1 MQRTDLQSEKDFYT
15 VREGQI
21 YGRMEQGTN
30 LQNGVWREYRIGN
43 FCARGYFKGQIYRAY
58 ASERDK
64 NTDQYRCKGTNLQ
77 NAGRKM
83 RSGLERFREID
94 EIDQCGLS
102 ISFFWIRRLCL
113 GRDKNTVTSGHYYSK
128 TIKKACIH

>member
-30 LQNGVWREYRIGN
+30 LQNGVWREYQIEN

-58 ASERDK
+58 VSERDK

-77 NAGRKM
+77 SAGRKM

-102 ISFFWIRRLCL
+102 ISFF
-113 GRDKNTVTSGHYYSK
+113 
-128 TIKKACIH
+128 